1 VWLIYLLSFLLF
13 KVIDVMKIFFAFCLL
28 FFSYIAHASDQQCA
42 VKVEREVEA
51 NDGWLL
57 FHLDDGRNVEIND
70 QNQVL
75 IGGEVVELSPEQRQ
89 AVDQYRNSI
98 AMHMQ
103 RLSTYAKSNAKFL
116 GDVIDDIGASLG
128 APEAFNELKL
138 ELDNFWQNTVE
149 SYQLNQGNRLPAGTF
164 DALRE
169 SWNSQAIKAKALF
182 DQAFIE
188 QAWQALSEK
197 FKQEGGLSL
206 TAMSDMLIALEAT
219 ISERLQLHSNSL
231 EHQESNLCESLND
244 IAEQEKDLRDKIPEL
259 KDYQVFTI

>member
-1 VWLIYLLSFLLF
+1 
-13 KVIDVMKIFFAFCLL
+13 MKIFLAVCFI
-28 FFSYIAHASDQQCA
+28 FFSHVVLASSEQCA

-75 IGGEVVELSPEQRQ
+75 IGGQVVELSPEQRQ

-98 AMHMQ
+98 ATHMQ
-103 RLSTYAKSNAKFL
+103 RLSVYAKSNAEFL
-116 GDVIDDIGASLG
+116 GDVIDDIGLSLG
-128 APEAFNELKL
+128 APEAFDDLKV
-138 ELDNFWQNTVE
+138 ELDHFWQTTVE
-149 SYQLNQGNRLPAGTF
+149 PYQIHQGNILPAGTF
-164 DALRE
+164 EALRD
-169 SWNSQAIKAKALF
+169 SWHSQAIKAKALF
-182 DQAFIE
+182 DQAFID

-197 FKQEGGLSL
+197 FKQEGSLSL
-206 TAMSDMLIALEAT
+206 TAISDMLTTLEAT

-231 EHQESNLCESLND
+231 DQQESKMCESLHD
-244 IAEQEKDLRDKIPEL
+244 IAEQENDLRDQIPEL